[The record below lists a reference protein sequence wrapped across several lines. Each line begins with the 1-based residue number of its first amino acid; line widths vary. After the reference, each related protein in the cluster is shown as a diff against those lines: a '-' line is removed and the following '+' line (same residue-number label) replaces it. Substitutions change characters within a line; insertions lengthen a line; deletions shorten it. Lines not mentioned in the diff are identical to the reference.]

1 MIVRSSQTI
10 TSMTKVESSAVDD
23 MTLESEG
30 MSKVGG
36 KRTDDLTQF
45 LKPHVRT
52 DMWQLMLKVDNQ
64 QAANLAVNHIV
75 KRREEIQ
82 SHRKTKLR
90 DMLDRWI
97 CRDAMSTK
105 STDGL

>member
-1 MIVRSSQTI
+1 
-10 TSMTKVESSAVDD
+10 MTKVESSAVDD
-23 MTLESEG
+23 VSLESES
-30 MSKVGG
+30 MSKVSG
-36 KRTDDLTQF
+36 KRVVDDLTQF

-82 SHRKTKLR
+82 SQRKTKLR
-90 DMLDRWI
+90 EMLDRWI
-97 CRDAMSTK
+97 CRDAMSTE

>member
-1 MIVRSSQTI
+1 
-10 TSMTKVESSAVDD
+10 MTRVESSAVDD
-23 MTLESEG
+23 VYLESVES
-30 MSKVGG
+30 MSKVGVG

-82 SHRKTKLR
+82 SQRKTKLR
-90 DMLDRWI
+90 EMLNRWI
-97 CRDAMSTK
+97 CRDAMSTE

>member
-1 MIVRSSQTI
+1 
-10 TSMTKVESSAVDD
+10 MTKVDSSAAGDASID
-23 MTLESEG
+23 SEST
-30 MSKVGG
+30 SKMGG
-36 KRTDDLTQF
+36 KRDDLTQF
-45 LKPHVRT
+45 LKSHART

-82 SHRKTKLR
+82 SHKKTRLR
-90 DMLDRWI
+90 EVLDRWI
-97 CRDAMSTK
+97 CRDAMSIE